1 MSNLL
6 VIGWYAIY
14 EMERDQRQDDLV
26 KIRLDQERQE
36 QLRHAELLAK
46 IEKGQCDD

>member
-1 MSNLL
+1 MNNLL
-6 VIGWYAIY
+6 IIGWYQIY
-14 EMERDQRQDDLV
+14 EIEREQHQDELI
-26 KIRLDQERQE
+26 KIRVEAKRQE